1 MQLTRYTDYSL
12 RVLIFV
18 ALREES
24 SQATINEICDHFGMP
39 RNHLI
44 KVVQRLGRLGYLRT
58 QRGKGG
64 GLRLGKPAR
73 EIVVGD
79 VVRAMEPNLDIA
91 DCTSPEC
98 PLLGGC
104 QLRTVFDE
112 ALDAFLAVLS
122 RYTLADLIR
131 QPAQLRTMLDI
142 DVTARG
148 VVPDGPVG

>member
-18 ALREES
+18 ALREEGT
-24 SQATINEICDHFGMP
+24 QATINEICDRFGMP

-64 GLRLGKPAR
+64 GLRLGKPAE
-73 EIVVGD
+73 EIVIGD
-79 VVRAMEPNLDIA
+79 VVQAMEPNLDIA
-91 DCTSPEC
+91 ECTSPDC

-104 QLRTVFDE
+104 QLRSVFDE
-112 ALDAFLAVLS
+112 ALAAFLAVLS
-122 RYTLADLIR
+122 RHTLADLIN
-131 QPAQLRTMLDI
+131 QPARLRTMLDI
-142 DVTARG
+142 HVTS
-148 VVPDGPVG
+148 